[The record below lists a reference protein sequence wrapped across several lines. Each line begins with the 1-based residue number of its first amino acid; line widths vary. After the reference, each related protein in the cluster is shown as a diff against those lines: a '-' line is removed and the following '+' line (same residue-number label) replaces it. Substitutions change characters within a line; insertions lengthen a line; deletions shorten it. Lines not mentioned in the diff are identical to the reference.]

1 MKQRLSAP
9 TESRVNP
16 VTSRGAFLC
25 FALALS
31 MFEPMGMSGA
41 LAQDHMAHTVSAVA
55 QPAAHFVVGQPLAG
69 PLSAGLVVIT
79 FRAENLKIVPVYGET
94 ASQVVPRLGHLH
106 ITVDD
111 GPWHWLHAS
120 EEPIVIQGLPSGPHR
135 VLIEFADANHKILE
149 AETLTFEIPQ
159 RPASH

>member
-1 MKQRLSAP
+1 M
-9 TESRVNP
+9 
-16 VTSRGAFLC
+16 TSRGAFLS
-25 FALALS
+25 FALTLS
-31 MFEPMGMSGA
+31 MFEPMGLSGA
-41 LAQDHMAHTVSAVA
+41 LAQEHMAQVVSAVP
-55 QPAAHFVVGQPLAG
+55 QPTAHLVVGQPLAG

-79 FRAENLKIVPVYGET
+79 FRTENLKIVPVYGET

-120 EEPIVIQGLPSGPHR
+120 EEPIVIQGLSSGPHR
-135 VLIEFADANHKILE
+135 VLIELADAKHKILE
-149 AETLTFEIPQ
+149 AETVTFEIQQ

>member
-1 MKQRLSAP
+1 M
-9 TESRVNP
+9 
-16 VTSRGAFLC
+16 TSRDAFLS

-31 MFEPMGMSGA
+31 MFDPTGWSGA
-41 LAQDHMAHTVSAVA
+41 LAQEHMTQAVSAA
-55 QPAAHFVVGQPLAG
+55 PAAHLVVSQPLAG
-69 PLSAGLVVIT
+69 PLSAGLVIII
-79 FRAENLKIVPVYGET
+79 FRTENLKIVPVYGET

-120 EEPIVIQGLPSGPHR
+120 EEPIILQGLPSGPHR
-135 VLIEFADANHKILE
+135 VLIELADASHKILD
-149 AETLTFEIPQ
+149 AETRTFEIPQ

>member
-1 MKQRLSAP
+1 M
-9 TESRVNP
+9 
-16 VTSRGAFLC
+16 TSRSAFLS

-31 MFEPMGMSGA
+31 IVDPMGRFGA
-41 LAQDHMAHTVSAVA
+41 LAHDHMTPAVSAA
-55 QPAAHFVVGQPLAG
+55 PQPAAHLVVSQPLAG
-69 PLSAGLVVIT
+69 PLSAGLMVIT
-79 FRAENLKIVPVYGET
+79 FRTENLKIVPVYGET

-120 EEPIVIQGLPSGPHR
+120 EEPIIIQGLPSGPHR
-135 VLIEFADANHKILE
+135 VLIELADANHRVLE
-149 AETLTFEIPQ
+149 AETRAFEIPQ

>member
-1 MKQRLSAP
+1 M
-9 TESRVNP
+9 
-16 VTSRGAFLC
+16 TSRSAFLG

-31 MFEPMGMSGA
+31 IVGPMGRFEA
-41 LAQDHMAHTVSAVA
+41 LAQDHMTPAVSAA
-55 QPAAHFVVGQPLAG
+55 PQPAAHLVVSQPLAG

-79 FRAENLKIVPVYGET
+79 FRTENLKIAPVYGET

-120 EEPIVIQGLPSGPHR
+120 EEPIIIQGLPLGPHR
-135 VLIEFADANHKILE
+135 VLIELADANHRILE
-149 AETLTFEIPQ
+149 AETRAFEIPQ

>member
-1 MKQRLSAP
+1 M
-9 TESRVNP
+9 
-16 VTSRGAFLC
+16 TSRGAFLS
-25 FALALS
+25 FALTLS
-31 MFEPMGMSGA
+31 MFCPLGWSGA
-41 LAQDHMAHTVSAVA
+41 LAQDHMAQAASGTVQS
-55 QPAAHFVVGQPLAG
+55 AAHLVVSQPLAR
-69 PLSAGLVVIT
+69 PLSAGVVVIT
-79 FRAENLKIVPVYGET
+79 LRTENLKIVPVYGET

-135 VLIEFADANHKILE
+135 VLIELADANHKALE

>member
-1 MKQRLSAP
+1 M
-9 TESRVNP
+9 
-16 VTSRGAFLC
+16 TSRGAFLC

-31 MFEPMGMSGA
+31 IFDPIGWSGA
-41 LAQDHMAHTVSAVA
+41 LAQEHMTQAVSAA
-55 QPAAHFVVGQPLAG
+55 PQPAAHLVVNQPLAG
-69 PLSAGLVVIT
+69 PLSAGLVIIT
-79 FRAENLKIVPVYGET
+79 FRTENLKIVPVYGET

-120 EEPIVIQGLPSGPHR
+120 EEPIILQGLPSGPHR
-135 VLIEFADANHKILE
+135 VLIELADASHKVLD
-149 AETLTFEIPQ
+149 AETRTFEIPQ

>member
-1 MKQRLSAP
+1 MKLSRL
-9 TESRVNP
+9 V
-16 VTSRGAFLC
+16 
-25 FALALS
+25 FALALAA
-31 MFEPMGMSGA
+31 A
-41 LAQDHMAHTVSAVA
+41 LPSFAQALRIGLAEDPDVLDPTLART
-55 QPAAHFVVGQPLAG
+55 FVGRIVF
-69 PLSAGLVVIT
+69 AGLCDKL
-79 FRAENLKIVPVYGET
+79 FDLDENLKIVPVYGET

-120 EEPIVIQGLPSGPHR
+120 EEAIVIQGLPSGPHR

-149 AETLTFEIPQ
+149 AETRTFDIPE

>member
-1 MKQRLSAP
+1 MAP
-9 TESRVNP
+9 
-16 VTSRGAFLC
+16 A
-25 FALALS
+25 
-31 MFEPMGMSGA
+31 
-41 LAQDHMAHTVSAVA
+41 VSAA
-55 QPAAHFVVGQPLAG
+55 PQPAAHLVVGQPLAG

-79 FRAENLKIVPVYGET
+79 FRTESLKIVPVYGAT

-120 EEPIVIQGLPSGPHR
+120 EEPIIIQGLPSGPHR
-135 VLIEFADANHKILE
+135 VLIELADANHKILE
-149 AETLTFEIPQ
+149 AETRAFDIPQ